1 MAASIEALGLE
12 DVGLGLVTFSGH
24 VLVATPQGVLGD
36 PDSKHYLTTTESSGY
51 WLMFLVL

>member
-12 DVGLGLVTFSGH
+12 DVGLVTFSGH
-24 VLVATPQGVLGD
+24 VLVATPQGLLGD

-51 WLMFLVL
+51 WLLFLVL

>member
-24 VLVATPQGVLGD
+24 VLVATPQGLLGD

-51 WLMFLVL
+51 WLLFLVL